1 MQFNDLGIMH
11 NLALGRSRGDYKNDG
26 LQGCHG
32 KGGIL
37 DNRVIT
43 LEDSTLDER
52 TLTLGSASVNASH
65 KNRKTETTVSKYPCV
80 NPEGKNWN
88 AIIRFDGS
96 SYRLGTFSTEIEAAN
111 SYAWVQAS
119 RRDLEK
125 TLAKVPKDAGEDVK
139 KAIRASNL
147 PIVKSYI
154 NFDDNGKVQ
163 PHANVQVTTNHVV
176 SE

>member
-1 MQFNDLGIMH
+1 MH
-11 NLALGRSRGDYKNDG
+11 
-26 LQGCHG
+26 
-32 KGGIL
+32 
-37 DNRVIT
+37 
-43 LEDSTLDER
+43 
-52 TLTLGSASVNASH
+52 LTRIA
-65 KNRKTETTVSKYPCV
+65 KTETAVSTYPGVC
-80 NPEGKNWN
+80 PNWFSQ
-88 AIIRFDGS
+88 IQFDGS
-96 SYRLGTFSTEIEAAN
+96 QYRLGTFSTEIEAAN

-125 TLAKVPKDAGEDVK
+125 RLAMVPKDAGEDVK